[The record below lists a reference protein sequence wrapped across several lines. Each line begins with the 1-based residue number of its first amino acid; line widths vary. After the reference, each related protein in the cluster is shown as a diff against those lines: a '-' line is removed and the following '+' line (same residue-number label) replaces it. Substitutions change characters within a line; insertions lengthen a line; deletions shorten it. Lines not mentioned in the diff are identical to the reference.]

1 MKKSLRFYFAL
12 FFAKCTARILKLIGR
27 KGTSMPGSWAIIL
40 CPDFLGRIPRPKTVV
55 MVAGTN
61 GKTTVCNLTE
71 DILTDNHVEYVCNRF
86 GANVNTGIAS
96 ALIADST
103 FFGNPKHD
111 LAVFEFDERSAE
123 KILSYIQPDYFVCT
137 NLCRDALDRNANV
150 EFIADLLNK
159 NLNDSAT
166 LILNGDDL
174 ITSH

>member
-1 MKKSLRFYFAL
+1 MHGAYFKAHR
-12 FFAKCTARILKLIGR
+12 AKGHIHAGLLGHYSVPGIFWGAYRARK
-27 KGTSMPGSWAIIL
+27 P
-40 CPDFLGRIPRPKTVV
+40 VV

-166 LILNGDDL
+166 LILNRAM
-174 ITSH
+174 TSSQAT